1 MDGPKTK
8 IPVWLGWPC
17 FTKKVQSKKPRP
29 STLPSK
35 SVLAAG
41 KISS

>member
-1 MDGPKTK
+1 MAWFAMFDQE
-8 IPVWLGWPC
+8 I
-17 FTKKVQSKKPRP
+17 QSKKPRP
-29 STLPSK
+29 STPPSK

>member
-1 MDGPKTK
+1 MAGLAMLDQK
-8 IPVWLGWPC
+8 I
-17 FTKKVQSKKPRP
+17 QSKKPRP
-29 STLPSK
+29 STPPSK